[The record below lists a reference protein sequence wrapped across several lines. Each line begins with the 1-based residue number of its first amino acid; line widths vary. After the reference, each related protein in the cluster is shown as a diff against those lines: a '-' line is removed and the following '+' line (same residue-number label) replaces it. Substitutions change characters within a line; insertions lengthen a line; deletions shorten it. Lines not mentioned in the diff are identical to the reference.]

1 MILQKDI
8 VTIAENAG
16 VAKTVID
23 KDWVLGHF
31 IAALFSIPEIAEN
44 LVFKGGTCLRKCW
57 FPELLSRYY
66 TSMGKRLPQLTFQKL
81 IYSTFGLTYK

>member
-8 VTIAENAG
+8 VTIAEDAG

-31 IAALFSIPEIAEN
+31 IAALFSIPEITEN

-57 FPELLSRYY
+57 FPDYRGY
-66 TSMGKRLPQLTFQKL
+66 
-81 IYSTFGLTYK
+81 

>member
-8 VTIAENAG
+8 VKIAEDAG

-57 FPELLSRYY
+57 FPDYRFSY
-66 TSMGKRLPQLTFQKL
+66 QK
-81 IYSTFGLTYK
+81 